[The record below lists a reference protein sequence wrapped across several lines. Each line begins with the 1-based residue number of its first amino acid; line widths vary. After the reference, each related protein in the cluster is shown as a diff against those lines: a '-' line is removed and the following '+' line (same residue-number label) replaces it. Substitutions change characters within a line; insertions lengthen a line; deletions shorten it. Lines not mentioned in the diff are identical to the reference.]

1 MGCLIAVKCAVECR
15 LKRSAICYVIG
26 EGGAGCGALLQKPE
40 MSYFKMLGGL
50 FSVNGFLNVILF
62 PLLILV
68 IRIRTGNIQLHL

>member
-1 MGCLIAVKCAVECR
+1 MGCLMAVKCAVEFR

-50 FSVNGFLNVILF
+50 FSVNGFLNH
-62 PLLILV
+62 
-68 IRIRTGNIQLHL
+68 N